1 MGVEI
6 ATKVITTYLDPQVME
21 VAFRSD
27 FPWGR
32 MGKVGVRACS
42 ADLVHSEQFWRGKE
56 GCSSSRVVTY
66 SPSAMYG
73 AQTEAR
79 GEVMGGRTYK
89 EGGFRM
95 EIL

>member
-21 VAFRSD
+21 VALRSD

-42 ADLVHSEQFWRGKE
+42 ADLVHSEHVFGTVR
-56 GCSSSRVVTY
+56 R
-66 SPSAMYG
+66 A
-73 AQTEAR
+73 AAA
-79 GEVMGGRTYK
+79 
-89 EGGFRM
+89 
-95 EIL
+95 